1 MKSLNSFINEAGRGR
16 PKKEGTIRDV
26 DMDAINGK
34 PSKTNGTN
42 GTIGYNE
49 PTDDTANKDLNKSIK
64 LGLYTKEELDRNKK
78 RLLMKFKTKEPFM
91 IYGEAGWGKTSVIEQ
106 MAKRFGL
113 ETITIYLDKA
123 EAVDLAGIPIPSKTK
138 KGSAA
143 TVNALPSWAVEMQ
156 ENPDKEFL
164 LFFDE
169 MNQATPD
176 VMNALMPIVLKNEI
190 GGVKFDNFF
199 VGAAGNYEYENS
211 AVSELSGPLKSRFK
225 PIINWECGTPEAW
238 AQATNFLKAKYNEED
253 SLELVA
259 AVCEAAPLFVNPR
272 EVELKVLDWAKKM
285 KKATEAIGDKDNID
299 ITDILDRLEG
309 LHREDLERDEK
320 KQIKQLAETIFN
332 FIVGKDQNSQQT
344 GRSRSKGADMIDDVT
359 KKALSDALRRGFI
372 KGDDNEKY
380 GISLENIG
388 KVFCTDEYGYEP
400 VNREMLDRYI
410 SKYEEDGKKIK
421 YRTDAEFKKD
431 GLKDPD
437 ED

>member
-1 MKSLNSFINEAGRGR
+1 MKSLHSFINEAGRGR
-16 PKKEGTIRDV
+16 PKKEGNITNV
-26 DMDAINGK
+26 NMDAIDGK
-34 PSKTNGTN
+34 PAKSNGTN

-49 PTDDTANKDLNKSIK
+49 PVNNTASKNLDKSIK
-64 LGLYTKEELDRNKK
+64 LGLYTKEELDRNKR
-78 RLLMKFKTKEPFM
+78 RLLSKFKAREPFM
-91 IYGEAGWGKTSVIEQ
+91 IYGEAGWGKTTVIEQ
-106 MAKRFGL
+106 MTERFGL
-113 ETITIYLDKA
+113 EINTIYLDKA

-138 KGSAA
+138 KGSAS
-143 TVNALPSWAVEMQ
+143 TVNALPSWAVKMQ
-156 ENPDKEFL
+156 ENPDQEFL

-238 AQATNFLKAKYNEED
+238 KSATDFLKLKYNEKD

-320 KQIKQLAETIFN
+320 KQIKQLAEAIYN